1 MIMAVSRERPCSSKP
16 ATTLA
21 VFEPAAACVA
31 ACHDDFGTGGGGGNH
46 SIIVGHGYEPQSA
59 ASGHQKDG

>member
-1 MIMAVSRERPCSSKP
+1 MAVSRERRCFSKP
-16 ATTLA
+16 ATIPA

-31 ACHDDFGTGGGGGNH
+31 PRHDDFGTGGGGDNH

-59 ASGHQKDG
+59 ASNHQKDG